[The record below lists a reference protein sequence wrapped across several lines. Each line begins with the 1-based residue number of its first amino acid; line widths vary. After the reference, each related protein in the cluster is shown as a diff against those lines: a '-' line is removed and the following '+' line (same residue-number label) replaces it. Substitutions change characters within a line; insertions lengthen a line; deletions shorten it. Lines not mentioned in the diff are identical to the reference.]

1 MSINPRIMAA
11 VFNTQYLVGDIG
23 FTCIVGSAA
32 IRLHRGLPL
41 NPDSDIDCVFLLN
54 GTASLGESVTNL
66 LVMLYGTLGN
76 SGMSM
81 INSGMSM
88 INSREGA
95 PLLTVTPVI
104 EISVRKTAHES
115 VVAQANQ
122 IASLFNSRVP
132 SFAIESVPPRDPEP
146 HTWKT
151 SLMNQSLYPYRILVL
166 WNPDGRWLIKVQS
179 ADSIGQTTL
188 FDGRTVLLYKDLY
201 DINVYAMDNDIS
213 RRLGSYMA
221 AFPSV
226 PIHGIYVANL
236 DMLLCQQIDLF
247 QSKRS
252 AGIKRNVE
260 VLRVMWN
267 LSHKQDVIRSLFQ
280 RKHNTN
286 SDGVNIV
293 DKFLVAIGDTSAKSG
308 GTRRTKTRRVTK
320 KKKRRNY

>member
-1 MSINPRIMAA
+1 MAA
-11 VFNTQYLVGDIG
+11 VFNTQYLVGNIG

-32 IRLHRGLPL
+32 LRLHGGLPL
-41 NPDSDIDCVFLLN
+41 NPDSDIDSVFLLN
-54 GTASLGESVTNL
+54 GEASLEESVTNL
-66 LVMLYGTLGN
+66 LVMLYGTLG
-76 SGMSM
+76 
-81 INSGMSM
+81 NSGMSM

-122 IASLFNSRVP
+122 IASLFNRRVP

-179 ADSIGQTTL
+179 AASIGQTTL

-201 DINVYAMDNDIS
+201 DINVYDMGKDIS

-221 AFPSV
+221 AFPPV

-252 AGIKRNVE
+252 DGIKRNME

-267 LSHKQDVIRSLFQ
+267 ESRYKGVIRELFQ
-280 RKHNTN
+280 REHNTN
-286 SDGVNIV
+286 SDEVNIV
-293 DKFLVAIGDTSAKSG
+293 DKFLVAIGATSATASAKSG
-308 GTRRTKTRRVTK
+308 GKRRTKTRRVTK

>member
-1 MSINPRIMAA
+1 MAA
-11 VFNTQYLVGDIG
+11 VFGTQYLVGDIG

-32 IRLHRGLPL
+32 LRLHGGLPL
-41 NPDSDIDCVFLLN
+41 NPDSDIDSVFLLN
-54 GTASLGESVTNL
+54 GEALLDESVTKL
-66 LVMLYGTLGN
+66 LVMLYETLG
-76 SGMSM
+76 
-81 INSGMSM
+81 NSGMSM

-179 ADSIGQTTL
+179 AASIGQTTL
-188 FDGRTVLLYKDLY
+188 NDRRTVLLYKDLY
-201 DINVYAMDNDIS
+201 DINVYDRYKEIS
-213 RRLGSYMA
+213 IRLGSYMA
-221 AFPSV
+221 AFPPV

-247 QSKRS
+247 QSKGY
-252 AGIKRNVE
+252 AGIERNME

-267 LSHKQDVIRSLFQ
+267 ESRYKGVIRRLFQ

-286 SDGVNIV
+286 SDEVNIV
-293 DKFLVAIGDTSAKSG
+293 DKFLVAIGATSG
-308 GTRRTKTRRVTK
+308 GKRRTKTRRVTK

>member
-1 MSINPRIMAA
+1 
-11 VFNTQYLVGDIG
+11 
-23 FTCIVGSAA
+23 
-32 IRLHRGLPL
+32 L
-41 NPDSDIDCVFLLN
+41 NPDSDIDSVFLLN
-54 GTASLGESVTNL
+54 GEALLEESVTKL
-66 LVMLYGTLGN
+66 LVMLYGTLG
-76 SGMSM
+76 
-81 INSGMSM
+81 NSGMSM

-179 ADSIGQTTL
+179 AASIGQTTL

-201 DINVYAMDNDIS
+201 DINVYAMGKDIS

-221 AFPSV
+221 AFPPV

-247 QSKRS
+247 QSKGFD
-252 AGIKRNVE
+252 GIKRNVE
-260 VLRVMWN
+260 VLRVMWTES
-267 LSHKQDVIRSLFQ
+267 LEQKVIRSLFK
-280 RKHNTN
+280 REHNTN
-286 SDGVNIV
+286 SISKVNIV
-293 DKFLVAIGDTSAKSG
+293 DKFLVAIGATSG
-308 GTRRTKTRRVTK
+308 GKRRTKTRRVTK

>member
-1 MSINPRIMAA
+1 MAA

-32 IRLHRGLPL
+32 LRLHGGLPL
-41 NPDSDIDCVFLLN
+41 NPDSDIDSVFLLN
-54 GTASLGESVTNL
+54 GSASLEESVTRL

-76 SGMSM
+76 SGVSM
-81 INSGMSM
+81 INSGV
-88 INSREGA
+88 GA

-122 IASLFNSRVP
+122 IAKLFNNRVP
-132 SFAIESVPPRDPEP
+132 SFAIESVPPHELEP

-166 WNPDGRWLIKVQS
+166 WNPDGRWLIKVQT
-179 ADSIGQTTL
+179 AASIGQTTL
-188 FDGRTVLLYKDLY
+188 YDDRTVLLYKDMY
-201 DINVYAMDNDIS
+201 DINVYDRYKDIS
-213 RRLGSYMA
+213 IRLGKYMA
-221 AFPSV
+221 AFPPV
-226 PIHGIYVANL
+226 QKHGIFVANL

-252 AGIKRNVE
+252 DGIKRNME

-267 LSHKQDVIRSLFQ
+267 ESRYKGVIRELFQ
-280 RKHNTN
+280 REHNTN

-293 DKFLVAIGDTSAKSG
+293 DKFLVAIGATSAKSG
-308 GTRRTKTRRVTK
+308 GKRRTKTRRATK
-320 KKKRRNY
+320 KRKLRN